1 MVSFIFSIIL
11 LLLAV
16 GIFAAG
22 RVVRKSRSASSGANP
37 RWFGFAG
44 GVLAFVALAILAF
57 SIFTIVP
64 TKQVGVP
71 VTFGKPG
78 QPMSNGLHAKAPWTD
93 IVLMDATTQ
102 SLDASGDNPTIA
114 KDVDKADVFVHN
126 NVRWSINEEAAASLY
141 VDYKDFEG
149 VNDALIQPQ
158 LRTAIASVM
167 TNYDPLKTDN
177 PSYEKLAEDV
187 KTKLQ
192 AAVGDRV
199 TIHSV
204 SITLLDFSDAT
215 KSRINALNTERGNTR
230 IAEQKK
236 ITAAAEAEANR
247 IIADSVSKDPNVLV
261 SKCLD
266 LVNEGKPIPAGF
278 QCWPGQSEGT
288 NVIVDGKAAQPAR

>member
-1 MVSFIFSIIL
+1 M
-11 LLLAV
+11 
-16 GIFAAG
+16 
-22 RVVRKSRSASSGANP
+22 
-37 RWFGFAG
+37 
-44 GVLAFVALAILAF
+44 LAFVALAILAF

-266 LVNEGKPIPAGF
+266 LVNEGKPMPAGF

>member
-1 MVSFIFSIIL
+1 MGSIIFFVIMIL
-11 LLLAV
+11 VAV
-16 GIFAAG
+16 AIFVAG
-22 RVVRKSRSASSGANP
+22 RVARKSATESKRDSLVNA
-37 RWFGFAG
+37 RWFTLGAAAVA
-44 GVLAFVALAILAF
+44 VLAVITLAF
-57 SIFTIVP
+57 SMFTIVP

-78 QPMSNGLHAKAPWTD
+78 QPMSNGLHVKAPWTS
-93 IVLMDATTQ
+93 IVLMDATIQ

-141 VDYKDFEG
+141 VDFKDFEG

-167 TNYDPLKTDN
+167 TNYDPLRTDN
-177 PSYEKLAEDV
+177 PSYDDLASEV

-192 AAVGDRV
+192 KAVGDRV

-204 SITLLDFSDAT
+204 SITLLDFSEAT
-215 KSRINALNTERGNTR
+215 KNRINALNTERGNTR

-236 ITAAAEAEANR
+236 VTAAAEAEANK

-266 LVNEGKPIPAGF
+266 LINEGKPMPAGF
-278 QCWPGQSEGT
+278 QCWQGQADGSS
-288 NVIVDGKAAQPAR
+288 VIVDGTKK